1 MRLEADGRND
11 RDCKLETSMHY
22 SILPARQRQ
31 CEEEQQ
37 EGAGRYR
44 GLPRKALST
53 PELKGHPQKG
63 LRETNQGNETG

>member
-1 MRLEADGRND
+1 
-11 RDCKLETSMHY
+11 MHY